1 MLPWIETGFEILIL
15 VSLIVAWLATVVP
28 IFPAPAVIWGLTLLY
43 GLVTGF
49 EVRAIIFFAFIT
61 VLTIASVFTD
71 EVLGLAGARKG
82 GARWM
87 SIVIAS
93 IVGFIGSILLT
104 PIAGILITVATLFLV
119 ENYYKKDAGK
129 AWEATKRM
137 VIGWGWAIV
146 ARLAFGLVQIVLWAV
161 WAWL

>member
-49 EVRAIIFFAFIT
+49 DVRGIIFFVLIT
-61 VLTIASVFTD
+61 LLTIAAVFTD

-93 IVGFIGSILLT
+93 IVGFISSILLT
-104 PIAGILITVATLFLV
+104 PIAGILITVGTLFLV
-119 ENYYKKDAGK
+119 ENYYKKDAEK
-129 AWEATKRM
+129 AWQATKQM

-146 ARLAFGLVQIVLWAV
+146 ARLAIGLVQILLWIA
-161 WAWL
+161 WAWF